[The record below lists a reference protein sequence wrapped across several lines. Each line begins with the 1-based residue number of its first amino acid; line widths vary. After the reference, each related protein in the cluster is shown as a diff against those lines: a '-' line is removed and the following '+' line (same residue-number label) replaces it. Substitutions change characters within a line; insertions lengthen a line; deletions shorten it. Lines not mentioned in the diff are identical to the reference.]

1 MIRMTIPIQVFWD
14 EEAQV
19 WVAIGE
25 GIGLALESDSY
36 DNLLQRVKVA
46 APEMASENGK
56 ICTEIEIHTTNRQMT
71 IV

>member
-1 MIRMTIPIQVFWD
+1 MMIPIQIFWD

-36 DNLLQRVKVA
+36 DKLTQKVKVA

-56 ICTEIEIHTTNRQMT
+56 TCTGIEFHTRNRQIT
-71 IV
+71 LA